1 MTAKTLL
8 LDNLDI
14 LTASIP
20 DSLYDSLLLESRTII
35 NSNSGIVHTSG
46 LSSVGVAEH
55 FRVVKTKDYL
65 EDFILELINQ
75 YQSSH
80 YLTNLRYLDKPAPY
94 VFRPSWF
101 NFQKQ
106 GQFVPNHTH
115 EGVLSFVIWLQV
127 PTDVTNDE
135 FSGKF
140 EFTYC
145 DILGNTRPFQIS
157 VDNTTLGKCMLFP
170 AGLRHCVYPF
180 YNSNQLRISVAG
192 SIVLGN

>member
-1 MTAKTLL
+1 MAQSLL

-14 LTASIP
+14 LTANVP
-20 DSLYDSLLLESRTII
+20 DNLYNSLLSESQEIA
-35 NSNSGIVHTSG
+35 NSKNGTVHTSG
-46 LSSVGVAEH
+46 LSSTGVAEH
-55 FRVVKTKDYL
+55 FRVTTSKEYL
-65 EDFILELINQ
+65 EEFILELISQ

-80 YLTNLRYLDKPAPY
+80 YLTNLRYLDKSAPY

-101 NFQKQ
+101 NFQTQ

-127 PTDVTNDE
+127 PSDIKNDE

-145 DILGNTRPFQIS
+145 DILGNTRPYQIA
-157 VDNTTLGKCMLFP
+157 VDSNAIGRCMLFP

-180 YNSNQLRISVAG
+180 YNSSQLRISVAG